1 MQTKPK
7 ILRTKIRTARTPPQ
21 KPALGKTQIL
31 KRKRMVKRVKKDL
44 KKVLKKVKMRKAK
57 ATSNPETGMPERTE
71 PQPKARCLETDLV
84 LIQAKPGSTA

>member
-7 ILRTKIRTARTPPQ
+7 ILRTKIRAAKTPPQ
-21 KPALGKTQIL
+21 KPAPGKTQIL

-44 KKVLKKVKMRKAK
+44 KKVRMRKAK